1 MISKFYGPFFSI
13 LQKCV
18 GKIYPKYTT
27 QIPDH
32 IDGPVV
38 FVSHHQNL
46 FGPFVILL
54 WFPKSL
60 HAWMLHVFLDRQ
72 ACFKQYVDYTFTK
85 RFGWNK
91 ILAKLCA
98 YPISYFITALL
109 NSGKGIP
116 VYRGSRKI
124 LETFHLSID
133 ALNRGESIVLFPD
146 IQYSDPSAATTQM
159 YDGFLY
165 LEKYYYKATGKH
177 VLFVPLYASKRK
189 HVIIADRQITFRD
202 GEDFNTE
209 RKKVLG
215 DIHDHLNELAKKCG
229 DIHF

>member
-13 LQKCV
+13 LQNCIR
-18 GKIYPKYTT
+18 KIYPKYTT
-27 QIPDH
+27 LISNH

-46 FGPFVILL
+46 FGPFIILL

-60 HAWMLHVFLDRQ
+60 HAWMLHVFLDRE

-91 ILAKLCA
+91 GLAKICA
-98 YPISYFITALL
+98 YPISYFITTLL

-133 ALNRGESIVLFPD
+133 ALNRRESIVLFPD
-146 IQYSDPSAATTQM
+146 IQYSNPSAATTEM

-202 GEDFNTE
+202 GKDFNTE
-209 RKKVLG
+209 RKIVLRE
-215 DIHDHLNELAKKCG
+215 IHDHLNELAKKCG
-229 DIHF
+229 DINL

>member
-1 MISKFYGPFFSI
+1 MKSNFYGPFFTI
-13 LQKCV
+13 LQKIV
-18 GKIYPKYTT
+18 QKIFPKYTI
-27 QIPDH
+27 QVSDH

-46 FGPFVILL
+46 YGPFVILL

-60 HAWMLHVFLDRQ
+60 HTWMLHVFLERE

-91 ILAKLCA
+91 TFAKIVA
-98 YPISYFITALL
+98 YPISYFITTLL

-116 VYRGSRKI
+116 VYRGTRKI
-124 LETFHLSID
+124 LKTFHLSID

-146 IQYSDPSAATTQM
+146 IDYSSSSANITEM
-159 YDGFLY
+159 YEGFLY

-177 VLFVPLYASKRK
+177 VCFVPLYASKKK
-189 HVIIADRQITFRD
+189 HLLIADEQITFRD
-202 GEDFNTE
+202 GMDFNTE
-209 RKKVLG
+209 RKTVLG
-215 DIHDHLNELAKKCG
+215 KIHDHLNELAKKCG
-229 DIHF
+229 DI

>member
-1 MISKFYGPFFSI
+1 MKSKFYGPFFCISQKFVRILSPTYSI
-13 LQKCV
+13 KV
-18 GKIYPKYTT
+18 PEY
-27 QIPDH
+27 

-60 HAWMLHVFLDRQ
+60 HSWMLHVFLDQR
-72 ACFKQYVDYTFTK
+72 ACFKQYADYTFTK

-91 ILAKLCA
+91 RLAKICA
-98 YPISYFITALL
+98 YPISYFITTLL

-133 ALNRGESIVLFPD
+133 ALCRGESIVLFPD
-146 IQYSDPSAATTQM
+146 IDYSDPSANINEM
-159 YDGFLY
+159 YEGFLY

-177 VLFVPLYASKRK
+177 VCFVPLYASKRK
-189 HVIIADRQITFRD
+189 HLIIAEEQITFRD
-202 GEDFNTE
+202 GKDFNME
-209 RKKVLG
+209 RKIVLG
-215 DIHDHLNELAKKCG
+215 KIHDNLNELAKKCG
-229 DIHF
+229 DL